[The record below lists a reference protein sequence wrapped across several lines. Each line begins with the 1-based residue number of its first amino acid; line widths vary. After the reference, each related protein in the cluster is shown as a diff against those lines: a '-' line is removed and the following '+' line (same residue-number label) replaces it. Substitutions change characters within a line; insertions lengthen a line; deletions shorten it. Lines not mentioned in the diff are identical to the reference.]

1 MNIKICTDSTC
12 DLTLDLLKENDITVT
27 PLTIIK
33 GGVPFQD
40 GVDITPDDIFA
51 FVDQGGSLCSTSA
64 INIDT
69 YHSLFTELSGSYD
82 AVIEITL
89 GKKFSSCYQN
99 ACDAAACFKNVYVVD
114 SGNLST
120 GNGLMVMEA
129 VRMRAAGMTAEEIVA
144 ALNDT
149 RDRVETS
156 FVLNKL
162 DYMIKGGR
170 CSMVAALGANL
181 LRIKPSIQVTDGKM
195 GMAEKY
201 RGNYLKCVENY
212 VSSRLNGREDIC
224 DDLCFITHSGIEEAQ
239 LQNVVNQVKSLYPF
253 KKVLVTRA
261 GCTITCHCGPGCLG
275 ILFIRKKEA

>member
-33 GGVPFQD
+33 GGMPFQD
-40 GVDITPDDIFA
+40 GVDITPDDIIA
-51 FVDQGGSLCSTSA
+51 HVDQGGSLCSTSA
-64 INIDT
+64 INIDA
-69 YHSLFTELSGSYD
+69 YLSLFTELSGSYD

-99 ACDAAACFKNVYVVD
+99 ACDAAANFKNVYVVD

-129 VRMRAAGMTAEEIVA
+129 VRMRDTGMAAEEIVS

-181 LRIKPSIQVTDGKM
+181 LRIKPSIHVTDGTM

-201 RGNYLKCVENY
+201 RGNYPKCVENY
-212 VSSRLNGREDIC
+212 VSSRLNGRENIC
-224 DDLCFITHSGIEEAQ
+224 DDLCFITHSGLDETH
-239 LQNVVNQVKSLYPF
+239 LQAIADQVKSLYPF
-253 KKVLVTRA
+253 KKVLITRA
-261 GCTITCHCGPGCLG
+261 GCTITCHCGPGCMG